1 VVSYYDYLE
10 FLKDIIPEKVIIKE
24 AIEKRRR
31 MNEERNEDYEDVI
44 TEETKTLS
52 DLHKED
58 VAVTSE
64 EMKHKT
70 PTTSERINEL

>member
-1 VVSYYDYLE
+1 
-10 FLKDIIPEKVIIKE
+10 
-24 AIEKRRR
+24 